1 MLPLKGSVVQTELHA
16 LSFTSSAAIG
26 KSQCFSVPP
35 FFLTLKQGSEA
46 QHLKGSS
53 IFKTL
58 SS

>member
-1 MLPLKGSVVQTELHA
+1 MLSLKGSVVQIGLHA

-35 FFLTLKQGSEA
+35 FSLKQGSET
-46 QHLKGSS
+46 QHLQGSCIS
-53 IFKTL
+53 KTV